1 MHTVHEQHGGFR
13 LNHTKRYQNGRCG
26 SVMAKASRQMLLLAA
41 IGLFVLALFMLLR
54 SDNVL
59 MAVPLI
65 GVSVLTGFGYMMF
78 NGNSSSKPNST
89 PGAIQHK
96 TIHQSQEI
104 HKESLPDVTQSDYD
118 VPIL

>member
-1 MHTVHEQHGGFR
+1 
-13 LNHTKRYQNGRCG
+13 
-26 SVMAKASRQMLLLAA
+26 MAKASRQVLLSAA
-41 IGLFVLALFMLLR
+41 IGLFVLALLMLLR

-78 NGNSSSKPNST
+78 NGNVSSKPNST